1 MPGKSTSLDPC
12 SHSGLKV
19 KVNGE
24 WGSAL
29 PVFSPTCY
37 FTIFRTLQPFS
48 IFHVYM
54 YNRRFVYK
62 IQVSIINTHAQYKH
76 TLESIDRIIRGC
88 IAKDTSFR
96 RLFMKVIKKLPLKGT
111 GVGSLPILSAGVQLG
126 VSFPLI
132 KKPHK

>member
-1 MPGKSTSLDPC
+1 MPGKSTSFDPC
-12 SHSGLKV
+12 RHSGLKV
-19 KVNGE
+19 KMNGE

-29 PVFSPTCY
+29 PVFSPTYC

-48 IFHVYM
+48 IFHVYR
-54 YNRRFVYK
+54 YNKRFVYK

-76 TLESIDRIIRGC
+76 PLESIDHIMRGC
-88 IAKDTSFR
+88 IAKDISFR
-96 RLFMKVIKKLPLKGT
+96 RLFMKVIKQLPLKGT